1 MPNLSKEEILMK
13 FNSLGVKLI
22 NAKYIDISLNKN
34 NIDNGK
40 SIKIITIENIDFK
53 LINIKEYIISNKTVH
68 VSKEIA
74 DFFELPCG
82 ILTFNRYVDIEKLYS
97 ISSDVEKMNIS
108 FYRLIHKAL
117 FTFSKN

>member
-22 NAKYIDISLNKN
+22 NAKYIDISLIKN

-74 DFFELPCG
+74 DFF
-82 ILTFNRYVDIEKLYS
+82 
-97 ISSDVEKMNIS
+97 
-108 FYRLIHKAL
+108 
-117 FTFSKN
+117 